1 MRRFHLFYG
10 SLLVAGT
17 SWTVGV
23 TPTLVGDA
31 VSLVDAGSFVA
42 SVGVALV
49 AAFAL
54 VTDSPDEFEGSRLA
68 TLSTVVGAVGALV
81 VTVIRLL

>member
-10 SLLVAGT
+10 SLLVAGV

-23 TPTLVGDA
+23 TPTLVRDA
-31 VSLVDAGSFVA
+31 VRPVDVGSLVA

-49 AAFAL
+49 ATFAL
-54 VTDSPDEFEGSRLA
+54 VTDSPDEFEGSRVA
-68 TLSTVVGAVGALV
+68 TLSTGVGAVGALV
-81 VTVIRLL
+81 VTLLRLL